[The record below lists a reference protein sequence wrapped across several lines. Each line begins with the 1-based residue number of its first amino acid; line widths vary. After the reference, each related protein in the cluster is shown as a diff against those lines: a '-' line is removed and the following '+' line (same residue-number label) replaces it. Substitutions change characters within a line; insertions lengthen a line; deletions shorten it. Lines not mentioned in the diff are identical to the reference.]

1 MLTDALPDG
10 LDNKL
15 NLILTLFPDS
25 LVVKSLLATLTKI
38 PGYHCLGWSLKLE
51 QSLKAI
57 KLDN

>member
-38 PGYHCLGWSLKLE
+38 PGLSLSWLVIE
-51 QSLKAI
+51 IGAI
-57 KLDN
+57 SEGNKT